1 MNRPNIRITAS
12 LAASLLL
19 PAYAAWTQPSPHWN
33 QQSPS
38 AAPGATSQSPSSVQ
52 PSPSVAAK
60 QQASSSSQSSTQ
72 QAPPTA
78 SQQAPQQSG
87 QTFKR
92 EVNLVDVLF
101 TVLNRRNKL
110 VPDLEQ
116 GDFKVFDEGKPQE
129 IRYFSKQSD
138 LPLRIGMLLDTS
150 NSIRERIKFEQDASV
165 SFLFSVLRRNKDEAS
180 VMTFDD
186 EPQIIQAF
194 TSDTGALRD
203 QIMGT
208 RAGGGTA
215 IYDAI
220 YEACSKQLN
229 HPPRPPGD
237 LPDVVRR
244 VMILISDGEDNLSL
258 HTRSEAIE
266 LAQRTSV
273 VIYTIS
279 TSTQWVALE
288 ETNPEK
294 TSNRK
299 FHLTD
304 GDKILQDLAEQT
316 GGRAFFPYH
325 VDDLDQSFQDIG
337 DELRNQYSI
346 AYQPLNYVL
355 DGRYHKIRVEVPDHK
370 GYQVRARRGYYA
382 RPNQGNNAAGDSN
395 SSGAQGTPRGTQQGS
410 PERTSKP

>member
-1 MNRPNIRITAS
+1 MNRARILIVPF
-12 LAASLLL
+12 LAAALLAPSAGWAQQSSSSSNRQSSL
-19 PAYAAWTQPSPHWN
+19 PN

-38 AAPGATSQSPSSVQ
+38 PN
-52 PSPSVAAK
+52 
-60 QQASSSSQSSTQ
+60 QQATPPAQSSNQ
-72 QAPPTA
+72 DA
-78 SQQAPQQSG
+78 SQSG
-87 QTFKR
+87 QTFRR

-129 IRYFSKQSD
+129 IRYFSKQTD

-150 NSIRERIKFEQDASV
+150 NSIRDRLKFEQDASV
-165 SFLFSVLRRNKDEAS
+165 SFLYSVLRRNKDEAF

-186 EPQIIQAF
+186 EPQILQPF

-203 QIMGT
+203 QIIGT

-220 YEACSKQLN
+220 YEACLKQLN

-237 LPDVVRR
+237 QPDIVRR
-244 VMILISDGEDNLSL
+244 VMILISDGEDNLST
-258 HTRSEAIE
+258 HTRAEAIE

-279 TSTQWVALE
+279 TSTQWVSLE
-288 ETNPEK
+288 ETNPNK
-294 TSNRK
+294 TSDRK
-299 FHLTD
+299 YHLTD
-304 GDKILQDLAEQT
+304 GDKILQDLAYET

-346 AYQPLNYVL
+346 AYQPANYVL
-355 DGRYHKIRVEVPDHK
+355 DGRYHRIRVEVPDHK
-370 GYQVRARRGYYA
+370 GYQVRARRGYFA
-382 RPNQGNNAAGDSN
+382 RANRDSN
-395 SSGAQGTPRGTQQGS
+395 APSTPGSAGQQGS
-410 PERTSKP
+410 PQGTSQP

>member
-1 MNRPNIRITAS
+1 MNRPCISAS
-12 LAASLLL
+12 TLLVAGFLLL
-19 PAYAAWTQPSPHWN
+19 ASAGRAQQPTG
-33 QQSPS
+33 
-38 AAPGATSQSPSSVQ
+38 GA
-52 PSPSVAAK
+52 K
-60 QQASSSSQSSTQ
+60 
-72 QAPPTA
+72 PPTPPA
-78 SQQAPQQSG
+78 ATPSQQAGPQGAQSG
-87 QTFKR
+87 QTFVR

-116 GDFKVFDEGKPQE
+116 ADFKVFDEGKPQE
-129 IRYFSKQSD
+129 IRYFSKQTD

-150 NSIRERIKFEQDASV
+150 NSIRDRIKFEQDASV
-165 SFLFSVLRRNKDEAS
+165 SFLFSVLRRNKDQAF

-186 EPQIIQAF
+186 EPQVLQAF

-203 QIMGT
+203 QINGT

-220 YEACSKQLN
+220 YEACSTQLN

-237 LPDVVRR
+237 QPDVVRR
-244 VMILISDGEDNLSL
+244 VMILISDGEDNLST
-258 HTRSEAIE
+258 HTRAEAIE

-279 TSTQWVALE
+279 TSTQWVSLS

-294 TSNRK
+294 TSDRK
-299 FHLTD
+299 YHLTE
-304 GDKILQDLAEQT
+304 GDKVLQDLAEET

-346 AYQPLNYVL
+346 AYAPANYVL

-370 GYQVRARRGYYA
+370 GFQVRARRGYFA
-382 RPNQGNNAAGDSN
+382 KANRGESASP
-395 SSGAQGTPRGTQQGS
+395 SSGAAGS
-410 PERTSKP
+410 PGASNP